1 MDLEKQAID
10 ILRAFASD
18 DPYQLAYS
26 GGKGH
31 RMEMRKDDEPMTN
44 CHRLEGAGKER

>member
-31 RMEMRKDDEPMTN
+31 RMEMRQDDEAVTI
-44 CHRLEGAGKER
+44 CHRLKGD

>member
-10 ILRAFASD
+10 ILRTFASD

-26 GGKGH
+26 GGKDSDV
-31 RMEMRKDDEPMTN
+31 RAMPEPP
-44 CHRLEGAGKER
+44 EV